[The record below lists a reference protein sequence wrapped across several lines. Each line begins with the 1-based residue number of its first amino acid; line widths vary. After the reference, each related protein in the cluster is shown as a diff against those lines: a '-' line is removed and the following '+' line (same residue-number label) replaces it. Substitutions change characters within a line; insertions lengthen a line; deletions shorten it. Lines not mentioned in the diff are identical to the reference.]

1 MMQPETLSRLGLIV
15 SLLLPNPGAKAEPH
29 APQASRGYGRLR
41 LGQMLRQL
49 SHKAADYIERIL
61 KKILP
66 QIKKETIKR
75 LLVWVGWILMLI
87 AEAVIESAE

>member
-1 MMQPETLSRLGLIV
+1 MMRLLKQLKPGLTLR
-15 SLLLPNPGAKAEPH
+15 
-29 APQASRGYGRLR
+29 
-41 LGQMLRQL
+41 MLWHNI
-49 SHKAADYIERIL
+49 SEFVERIL

-66 QIKKETIKR
+66 VIRKETVKR